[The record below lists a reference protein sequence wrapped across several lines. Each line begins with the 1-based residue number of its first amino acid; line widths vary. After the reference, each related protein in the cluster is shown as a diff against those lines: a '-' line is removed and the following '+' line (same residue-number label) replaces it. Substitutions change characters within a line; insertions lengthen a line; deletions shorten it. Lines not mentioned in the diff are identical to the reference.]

1 MARKRMFSNDVL
13 NSDPFYALS
22 KDAKLAYIYLNLG
35 ADDDGFIAT
44 ATKELYPL
52 RIGETAVKELVEHG
66 YLLEFDEPKVYVITH
81 FFVHNTRR
89 KDRYTP
95 TYYLEVKEKLGIDK
109 NGKYFLLGDED
120 VSPDIEQ
127 VSILVAANKSKL
139 NKSKLDESN
148 STCTE
153 PGNPPDSMLCPDIE
167 GLLCTDGSYWYPT
180 VKSFERYK
188 TLYPGV
194 DLQREFVKMAQWCI
208 DNPKRRKTRSGCGR
222 FVTNWLEKA
231 QNSRWG
237 KPKAVYSN
245 PTQISYVK
253 EQEELSKPA
262 EVLDE
267 DEEIRK
273 TLEALKLSEGGE

>member
-1 MARKRMFSNDVL
+1 MARKRMFSNDIL

-109 NGKYFLLGDED
+109 HGKYFLLGDKD

-127 VSILVAANKSKL
+127 VSVLVAANKSKL
-139 NKSKLDESN
+139 NKSKSSQSN
-148 STCTE
+148 YICVE
-153 PGNPPDSMLCPDIE
+153 PDSDSTLPHPDVE
-167 GLLCTDGSYWYPT
+167 GLLCTTGVMWYPT
-180 VKSFERYK
+180 FESYERYK
-188 TLYPGV
+188 VLYPGV
-194 DLQREFVKMAQWCI
+194 DLKREFTKMALWCY
-208 DNPKRRKTRSGCGR
+208 DNPKRRKSPGGCGR

-253 EQEELSKPA
+253 EQEELSKPV